1 MKTAKKKMI
10 QALNDLL
17 LTFAFENGNLKIQ
30 ILVQCQF
37 YDLAVRCFCY
47 FARSDRVNKQLTK
60 NDELIFFPL
69 DKHWKSLYSYG
80 FRLISLIF

>member
-60 NDELIFFPL
+60 NDELIFFL
-69 DKHWKSLYSYG
+69 STTIGRVCTVMASVC
-80 FRLISLIF
+80 FR